1 MNQSKLIITL
11 LIIVLVLLVLQI
23 LLNKKKKEHFY
34 STSNVLKKPK
44 STSNLTKNIN
54 DFYNTEYNIN
64 SNNNENKDID
74 LANTY
79 DFVEYSRNSDKLLD
93 MFKSLD
99 EAEKKCSE
107 LEDYQYQKE
116 ERNNMR
122 ENDRTF
128 KELQEQDKKINE
140 LKEIV
145 KYLTIEKKRRD
156 KINNRCR
163 NNNQVKLNKQYDIV
177 RKLNKDGLVDNNSI
191 NLDLNISDSAF
202 LKGLKKNNNNNNNN
216 KNNKCSSKG
225 SEYINLDTKD
235 IGKCYGCDSEKLK
248 KQEPYILKDFS

>member
-11 LIIVLVLLVLQI
+11 LIIVLVLLILQI
-23 LLNKKKKEHFY
+23 LLNKKRE
-34 STSNVLKKPK
+34 N
-44 STSNLTKNIN
+44 
-54 DFYNTEYNIN
+54 FYNSTDSVMNN
-64 SNNNENKDID
+64 DNSSSSNNSVNKNNQENNLENRD
-74 LANTY
+74 LDLTNTY
-79 DFVEYSRNSDKLLD
+79 DFVEYSKNSEKLLD
-93 MFKSLD
+93 MFKSLE

-107 LEDYQYQKE
+107 LEEFQYQKE
-116 ERNNMR
+116 QRNNMR

-177 RKLNKDGLVDNNSI
+177 RKLNKDRLVDNNSI
-191 NLDLNISDSAF
+191 NLDLNISDSAL
-202 LKGLKKNNNNNNNN
+202 LKGLKKQNQNN
-216 KNNKCSSKG
+216 KTTKCRSKG
-225 SEYINLDTKD
+225 SDYINLDTKD
-235 IGKCYGCDSEKLK
+235 IGKCNGCNAEKLK